1 MHCEFCKAKAA
12 RVHITHKF
20 VHVTTE
26 LKAHLCEECAPAYQ
40 QEFTRFRQQLPIGFR
55 KGMST
60 SEKEAAL
67 KECGETVLQ
76 HMTEWTRRGL
86 QNDAG

>member
-1 MHCEFCKAKAA
+1 MHCDLCKAKAA

-26 LKAHLCEECAPAYQ
+26 LKAHLCEECAPVYQ
-40 QEFTRFRQQLPIGFR
+40 QELTQFRQQLPIAFR
-55 KGMST
+55 KGMSN

-67 KECGETVLQ
+67 KEHGEAVLR
-76 HMTEWTRRGL
+76 HMTEWTRSGPS
-86 QNDAG
+86 A